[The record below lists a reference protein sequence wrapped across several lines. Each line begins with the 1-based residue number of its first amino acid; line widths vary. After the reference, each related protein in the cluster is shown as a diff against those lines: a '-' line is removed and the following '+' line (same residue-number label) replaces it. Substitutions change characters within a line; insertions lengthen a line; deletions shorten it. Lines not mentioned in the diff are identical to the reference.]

1 MPAWWWKSMS
11 ESERPLRDEK
21 NLLDYLFVLARWRR
35 FIAVSTLAVT
45 VAAVVASLLLPQTW
59 TAQTK
64 LLPPEEEGGA
74 RIGLS
79 LFMGSA
85 MPAGLRGLVG
95 GATPSERLITFLES
109 NRVAGGTVDEFELVS
124 LYEVGHRDRAIEIL
138 RDQIDYELE
147 EDGSLTIRVIADD
160 PQLAADLTNGVARQL
175 DSVNRRFKRQQARDL
190 REFLEKRIELTEE
203 ELRLSAK
210 SLQSFQEQHG
220 LVDLQAQTGAAVDV
234 LKGIVIELAELE
246 VELSLLERQLHP
258 QHEDRK
264 LHELKVTALRD
275 QMKKL
280 QGELAMT
287 GNYPG
292 QPGYAEPLESLGPP
306 LRELPK
312 LMLEHSELTL
322 AVELRA
328 EIIRFLGTRFE
339 EAKYRE
345 ALNTPTLQI
354 LDPATPPRTRSGP
367 RRTLIVAGAFAV
379 SALLSGLLAFLF
391 EACNRLDG
399 TNQDKLAS
407 IGRELKGR

>member
-1 MPAWWWKSMS
+1 MG

-35 FIAVSTLAVT
+35 FIVTSTLVVT
-45 VAAVVASLLLPQTW
+45 IAAVVTSLLLPQTW

-79 LFMGSA
+79 LFMGNA
-85 MPAGLRGLVG
+85 VPAGLRGLVG
-95 GATPSERLITFLES
+95 GATPSERLITLLES
-109 NRVAGGTVDEFELVS
+109 NRVAGGTVDEFELIS
-124 LYEVGHRDRAIEIL
+124 LYEVGHRERAIEFL
-138 RDQIDYELE
+138 RDRIDYELE
-147 EDGSLTIRVIADD
+147 EDGSLTIRVTADD

-175 DSVNRRFKRQQARDL
+175 DSVNRRYKRQQARDL
-190 REFLEKRIELTEE
+190 REFLEKRIELTEG

-210 SLQSFQEQHG
+210 SLQSFQEKHG
-220 LVDLQAQTGAAVDV
+220 LVDLEAQTGAAVDV

-264 LHELKVTALRD
+264 LQELKVKALRD

-306 LRELPK
+306 LRELPR

-322 AVELRA
+322 GIELRA
-328 EIIRFLGTRFE
+328 EIIRFLGTKFE

-367 RRTLIVAGAFAV
+367 RRTLIVVGAFAV
-379 SALLSGLLAFLF
+379 SALLSGVLAFLF

-407 IGRELKGR
+407 IRKELKGR